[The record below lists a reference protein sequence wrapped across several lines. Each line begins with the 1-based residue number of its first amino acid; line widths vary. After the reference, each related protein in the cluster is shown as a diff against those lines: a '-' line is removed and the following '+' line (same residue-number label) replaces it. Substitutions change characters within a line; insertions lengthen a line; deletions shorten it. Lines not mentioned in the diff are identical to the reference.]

1 MEVITIDGQT
11 FQLQKS
17 KGDGNCLLHT
27 LLNYLNAK
35 RIDPFLGGRG
45 VNRSDVRAYRQFL
58 LDTNF
63 ESTFLQD
70 LQREAVSKQK
80 LDYLDDCAWL
90 TTDILPLVVA
100 LYPQI
105 EKIYVLDKRD
115 ESWSSY
121 SFDGNRVK
129 QQPVTTS
136 FNFTDRMMMIQ
147 FTGSPISHFDLLKPE
162 NKCVE
167 VKRKRPREEEAFDD
181 ASNAARILDDLKKE
195 IVTLKKLANDTT
207 LSEKQMLFFKTELEK
222 KQQELPILATN
233 AANKKAKYNEI
244 SKEIIEKQD
253 EKDKLSKRL
262 HDIENELQNLTYV
275 EKTTSIDNI
284 LKKVRE
290 QKNKL
295 YQEINNIREALQ
307 KMRDGSSS
315 DDAIPIDDEEEGSSQ
330 TNSQTT
336 ESDGTRSD
344 NAIPIEDASS
354 DDERKEDLIQNRSLM
369 SLSRM
374 RL

>member
-1 MEVITIDGQT
+1 MEVITIDGQQ
-11 FQLQKS
+11 FEKQVS
-17 KGDGNCLLHT
+17 DPDGNCLLYT

-35 RIDPFLGGRG
+35 GIDPFLGRG
-45 VNRSDVRAYRQFL
+45 VNRRDARAYRQFL
-58 LDTNF
+58 FETNF

-70 LQREAVSKQK
+70 LQQVAVSKQK
-80 LDYLDDCAWL
+80 PNYLDDCAWL
-90 TTDILPLVVA
+90 TTDILPLVLA

-105 EKIYVLDKRD
+105 EKIYVLDMRD

-129 QQPVTTS
+129 QEPVTTS
-136 FNFTDRMMMIQ
+136 FNFTDSMMMMRY
-147 FTGSPISHFDLLKPE
+147 TGSHFDLLKPE

-181 ASNAARILDDLKKE
+181 ASNAARILDDLKNE
-195 IVTLKKLANDTT
+195 IVTLQKLANDTS
-207 LSEKQMLFFKTELEK
+207 LSEKQMLFLKTELEK

-262 HDIENELQNLTYV
+262 HDIENELKNLTYV

-354 DDERKEDLIQNRSLM
+354 DDERKEDLIQNCSLM